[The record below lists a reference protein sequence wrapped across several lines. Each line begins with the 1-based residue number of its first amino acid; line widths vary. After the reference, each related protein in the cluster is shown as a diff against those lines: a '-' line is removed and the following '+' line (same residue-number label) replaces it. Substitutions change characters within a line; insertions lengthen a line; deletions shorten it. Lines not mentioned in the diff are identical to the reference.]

1 MTDRSERPRVE
12 LLAPA
17 GDFAVARAAFA
28 AGADAVYCGMDD
40 FSARAF
46 APNFDLETIGR
57 LIGYARARGRKV
69 YVAANT
75 LVDDRELPDMAHR
88 LAALA
93 EMRPDGLIVQDL
105 GVARLCRRHF
115 PELPLHASTQL
126 VAHNLAGVE
135 ALAECG
141 FVRTVLARELT
152 LEEIAAIAKCARGM
166 EFECFV
172 HGALCYSISGLC
184 LFSALEKGRSGNR
197 GRCAYCCRNAYPDEH
212 GGESRLFSMKDL
224 RLGRAALR
232 LADAGVASLKI
243 EGRMKSALYV
253 ASAVRYYRQILDGP
267 DSKIQVDERDLETVF
282 SRRTTT
288 LYLDGWPAAESPVDP
303 VFSGHLGTVVGVVKR
318 VTRDRQNRA
327 WVRFHTNRALERHD
341 GLQFP
346 APAGGRPCGFG
357 IGAMRLAISRSP
369 VFEAPAGADVEV
381 ELPQLSGEA
390 AASLAAA
397 VRPGAE
403 VRCAMSNA
411 MRRAFPDVP
420 CRTEDTPGSVAVDLS
435 VRIEAKEIS
444 VDDGRVRVARAG
456 DFAAAKSPERTF
468 AAVEKAFSR
477 FGGTPYR
484 FGRLQLND
492 AGRLFAPPAELN
504 ELRRE
509 YVRRRREFDLS
520 EIARREAE
528 ALADVSAPPAAAPQ
542 PRRVLRL
549 RRDQQPP
556 GGDWDEI
563 VVVLDD
569 WRFEPEVIG
578 RFAKVAPVRLAL
590 LPFISELRMPQVR
603 RMVKQALRAGHI
615 AWEAA
620 DLAQL
625 KLLRGLG
632 VEDLTVDWTGYAANI
647 QALDEWRERGARRLV
662 CAPDADAEA
671 RGRLLANGRAV
682 ELLERQ
688 STPLFISRTAPAA
701 LPSSESDLVVYP
713 LGGLWITVAREPR
726 VWRCPDG
733 ATVRTDISWDPPS
746 EDAR

>member
-1 MTDRSERPRVE
+1 MTGSVERPRVE

-46 APNFDLETIGR
+46 APNFDLETVGR
-57 LIGYARARGRKV
+57 LVGYARARGRKV
-69 YVAANT
+69 YIAANT
-75 LVDDRELPDMAHR
+75 LVGDREMPDLAHR

-93 EMRPDGLIVQDL
+93 ELRPDGLIVQDL

-141 FVRTVLARELT
+141 FTRVVLARELS
-152 LEEIAAIAKCARGM
+152 LDEIHAIVKCARGM

-184 LFSALEKGRSGNR
+184 LFSSLEKGRSGNR
-197 GRCAYCCRNAYPDEH
+197 GRCAYCCRNAYPDAQ

-232 LADAGVASLKI
+232 LADAGVVSLKI
-243 EGRMKSALYV
+243 EGRMKSSLYV
-253 ASAVRYYRQILDGP
+253 ASAVRYYRQILDGTDGAP
-267 DSKIQVDERDLETVF
+267 RVTESDLETVF

-288 LYLDGWPAAESPVDP
+288 LYLDGFPAAESPVDP

-327 WVRFHTNRALERHD
+327 WVRFHTDRALERHD

-357 IGAMRLAISRSP
+357 IGAMRLAISRHP
-369 VFEAPAGADVEV
+369 VFEVPAGADVEI
-381 ELPQLSGEA
+381 ELPQLAGEA
-390 AASLAAA
+390 ASALAAA

-420 CRTEDTPGSVAVDLS
+420 CRTEDAPGAVAVDLA
-435 VRIEAKEIS
+435 VRLEAQAIS
-444 VDDGRVRVARAG
+444 VDDGRVRAVRFG

-484 FGRLQLND
+484 LGRLQLDD
-492 AGRLFAPPAELN
+492 AERRFAPPAELN

-509 YVRRRREFDLS
+509 YVRLRHESDLA
-520 EIARREAE
+520 EIARREAA
-528 ALADVSAPPAAAPQ
+528 ALADAPVPPPPAAAPQ
-542 PRRVLRL
+542 RTLRL
-549 RRDQQPP
+549 RRDQRVPD
-556 GGDWDEI
+556 GDWDEI

-569 WRFEPEVIG
+569 WRFDPAAVAG
-578 RFAKVAPVRLAL
+578 FAEFAPVRLAL
-590 LPFISELRMPQVR
+590 LPFATELRMPQVSR
-603 RMVKQALRAGHI
+603 LVKQALRAGCG

-625 KLLRGLG
+625 KLLRSLG
-632 VEDLTVDWTGYAANI
+632 VEDLTVDWTGYAANA
-647 QALDEWRERGARRLV
+647 QALAEWNERGARRFV
-662 CAPDADAEA
+662 CAPDADTEA
-671 RGRLLANGRAV
+671 RERLFASGYAV
-682 ELLERQ
+682 EFLERQ

-701 LPSSESDLVVYP
+701 MPAADGDLSVYP
-713 LGGLWITVAREPR
+713 LGGLWITVARVPR

-733 ATVRTDISWDPPS
+733 AAVRTDLSWDPAA
-746 EDAR
+746 EAGR